1 MSWAPSKIKNTIFSW
16 RSVRTRRQEEHTQS
30 NQATLLSSRNIS
42 SQPISESGIDRICE
56 TRMQKWMR
64 CNVPPMMQ
72 ADVLGAG
79 RGTLLGKMEISKAI
93 RDGKEVILTHILD
106 TPSRVENC

>member
-1 MSWAPSKIKNTIFSW
+1 VNRK
-16 RSVRTRRQEEHTQS
+16 SVFNDAAMIRRHVMGTVQS
-30 NQATLLSSRNIS
+30 NQATLLSSRYIS

-56 TRMQKWMR
+56 TRMQKWIR

-79 RGTLLGKMEISKAI
+79 RGTLLGKMEISNAI
-93 RDGKEVILTHILD
+93 RDGKEVIL
-106 TPSRVENC
+106 S